1 MYILEAPPIKARV
14 GLKPNFT
21 RKSDK
26 NTEKFLPRP
35 IQACPHVFR
44 VKTNF
49 GRKSG
54 RNVDYDWLK
63 SWISTEFGK
72 YWFEK
77 VLKYFQIWRKN
88 CFAKRDRCVKMA
100 AVVAILKHANI
111 SICKMTGKM

>member
-1 MYILEAPPIKARV
+1 MYILEDPPKKARV

-26 NTEKFLPRP
+26 NTEKFSQPRP

-54 RNVDYDWLK
+54 RDVDYDWLK

-72 YWFEK
+72 YELEK
-77 VLKYFQIWRKN
+77 GLDHFQIWRKN
-88 CFAKRDRCVKMA
+88 VFAKRGR
-100 AVVAILKHANI
+100 
-111 SICKMTGKM
+111 